1 LQLTNLIDGILKTDK
16 NATISGVTVDSR
28 LVKKG
33 FLFGALPG
41 SKEDGAKYIADAIDH
56 GATVLL
62 VHEKAIIPA
71 ISDDIIV
78 LKTSNTRK
86 DFAKIASKF
95 YKLQPENIV
104 AVTGTSGKT
113 STVSFTQQ
121 LWHLSGI
128 TSCASLGTLG
138 VSGPGIRRYGRLT
151 TPDSEGLHAE
161 LADLA
166 SVGVTHLAM
175 EASSHGL
182 HQYRLDGVHVD
193 VAAYTNLSRDHL
205 DYHKDMD
212 EYFEAKARLFSEI
225 LKNDGTAVINI
236 DDEYA
241 QRLIKICE
249 KRGVKII
256 TVGHHDADI
265 TVKSRMPIPD
275 GQAINISVYGVDYS
289 LTLPLVG
296 DFQVM
301 NALCA
306 LGLVLAKDNTPE
318 KYVPLLEKLRGVPGR
333 LQLVG
338 DHTKGAVYVDYAH
351 KPAALETVLKTLR
364 PHTENR
370 LICVFGCGGN
380 RDAGKRA
387 IMGKIAHDL
396 ADIVVVTDDNPRYEQ
411 AEDIRKEI
419 LSSAPDAIEIGDRAK
434 AIEWG
439 VQNLQQGDVL
449 LVAGKGHETGQ
460 IIADKVLPFDD
471 VEEVE
476 KAIKNLNQ
484 GKL

>member
-1 LQLTNLIDGILKTDK
+1 MQLIKLLDGILETQKDAII
-16 NATISGVTVDSR
+16 NGVTVDSR
-28 LVKKG
+28 LVRKG
-33 FLFGALPG
+33 FLFAALPG
-41 SKEDGAKYIADAIDH
+41 SKEDGAKYINDAVDH
-56 GATVLL
+56 GAKVLL
-62 VHEKAIIPA
+62 VHEKAIIPDL
-71 ISDDIIV
+71 SDDIIV
-78 LKTSNTRK
+78 IKTQNTRK
-86 DFAKIASKF
+86 DFAKIASRF
-95 YKLQPENIV
+95 YQIQPENIV

-121 LWHLSGI
+121 LWHLSGN
-128 TSCASLGTLG
+128 TNCASLGTLG

-166 SVGVTHLAM
+166 AVGITHLAM

-182 HQYRLDGVHVD
+182 HQYRLDGVSVD
-193 VAAYTNLSRDHL
+193 AAAYTNLSRDHL

-212 EYFEAKARLFSEI
+212 EYFEAKARLFTE
-225 LKNDGTAVINI
+225 LLDADGTAVINI

-241 QRLIKICE
+241 PRLLKMCQN
-249 KRGVKII
+249 RGLKTISI
-256 TVGHHDADI
+256 GHKDADI
-265 TVKSRMPIPD
+265 TIDNRKPKPD
-275 GQAINISVYGVDYS
+275 GQAIEISVYGVQYS

-306 LGLVLAKDNTPE
+306 LGLVLAKENAPE
-318 KYVPLLEKLRGVPGR
+318 KYVPLLAKLRGVPGR

-338 DHTKGAVYVDYAH
+338 GLEKGAVYVDYAH

-364 PHTENR
+364 PHTQNH

-387 IMGKIAHDL
+387 IMGKIAHEL
-396 ADIVVVTDDNPRYEQ
+396 ADVVVVTDDNPRYEV
-411 AEDIRKEI
+411 AEDIRKAI
-419 LSSAPDAIEIGDRAK
+419 LKAAPNAREIGDRAE
-434 AIEWG
+434 AIAWG
-439 VQNLQQGDVL
+439 VKNLEQGDVL
-449 LVAGKGHETGQ
+449 LIAGKGHETGQ

-476 KAIKNLNQ
+476 KAIQNTNQ
-484 GKL
+484 GKA

>member
-1 LQLTNLIDGILKTDK
+1 
-16 NATISGVTVDSR
+16 
-28 LVKKG
+28 
-33 FLFGALPG
+33 
-41 SKEDGAKYIADAIDH
+41 
-56 GATVLL
+56 
-62 VHEKAIIPA
+62 
-71 ISDDIIV
+71 
-78 LKTSNTRK
+78 
-86 DFAKIASKF
+86 
-95 YKLQPENIV
+95 
-104 AVTGTSGKT
+104 
-113 STVSFTQQ
+113 
-121 LWHLSGI
+121 
-128 TSCASLGTLG
+128 
-138 VSGPGIRRYGRLT
+138 
-151 TPDSEGLHAE
+151 
-161 LADLA
+161 
-166 SVGVTHLAM
+166 
-175 EASSHGL
+175 
-182 HQYRLDGVHVD
+182 
-193 VAAYTNLSRDHL
+193 
-205 DYHKDMD
+205 
-212 EYFEAKARLFSEI
+212 
-225 LKNDGTAVINI
+225 
-236 DDEYA
+236 
-241 QRLIKICE
+241 
-249 KRGVKII
+249 
-256 TVGHHDADI
+256 
-265 TVKSRMPIPD
+265 
-275 GQAINISVYGVDYS
+275 
-289 LTLPLVG
+289 
-296 DFQVM
+296 
-301 NALCA
+301 
-306 LGLVLAKDNTPE
+306 
-318 KYVPLLEKLRGVPGR
+318 LLEKLRGVPGR